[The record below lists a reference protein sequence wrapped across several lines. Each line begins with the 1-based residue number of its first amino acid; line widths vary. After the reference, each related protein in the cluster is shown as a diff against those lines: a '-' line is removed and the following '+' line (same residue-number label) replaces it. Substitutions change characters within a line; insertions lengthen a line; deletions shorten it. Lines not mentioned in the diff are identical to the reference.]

1 MARTTAT
8 VSFQAIELKGSLL
21 PGSLLEQVARLQAP
35 SQKEADYG
43 LAKGERLRERIDAA
57 WVRLKE
63 IWEEYKDLRERAA
76 QGVTGLHASMRL
88 LREVL
93 GWPDLQPCSGWQ
105 HGDAHFPIT
114 HRAFE
119 GAVPLIVRGIAAD
132 QLDKGSSQ
140 FGQEGRRRS
149 PHSCLQECLNADDNA
164 NWGLLLTGDRLRLL
178 HDNPSLVKPA
188 YLAVDLELL
197 VEGELFDEFAVL
209 WLLLHA
215 SRFRHPQTGSCV
227 LDAWKEQAREAGER
241 VLGQLRNG
249 VQQALEALG
258 NGLLQHPDN
267 EALRHQLASGTLS
280 GQELHRQLLRLVYR
294 FLFLFTAEDR
304 DLLFPRSLGQ
314 EDPRRRIYREGYSVG
329 RLRELAIRRSA
340 SEGPY
345 GDLWQTQKL
354 VFLQLRQSSSPLG
367 LPGLGGLFA
376 EPQCMALEQCELAN
390 RYLLRAIRAIGW
402 FQAGDTLTRVNYRD
416 LNTEELGS
424 VYEGLLE
431 LHPQLERVGG
441 SWQLSYGGGAGS
453 DRKTTGSYYTPDQLV
468 QLLIVSALLPVI
480 ADRLSKATTPQE
492 KEAALLAI
500 RVLDPACGSGH
511 FLLAAA
517 RRLALELARIRA
529 GDEEPSEELR
539 QECLREVVAH
549 CIYGV
554 DKNPMAVELCKVA
567 LWIEAVD
574 PGKPLSFLDAHIQC
588 GDSLVGVFDPKVLE
602 QGIPDEAY
610 KPLTG
615 DDKPTCTSLKKEN
628 ASFRKAGQKG
638 TLQGTLNLQSSP
650 PISRSQQRL
659 QEIEAMPE
667 TTLAEGSAK
676 QVAYEAWEQDRISD
690 PQTLA
695 ADLYT
700 AAFFLPKTKDGR
712 RKVPTSQH
720 LLLLQS
726 GQEIPGDLELAVEQ
740 AARDFRFFH
749 WHLRFG
755 EVMKKGRFDCV
766 LGNPPWERIKLQ
778 EKEFFAARSEVI
790 ATAPNKA
797 ARERLI
803 KALSA
808 SEASESDRVLVHE
821 FELAK
826 REAEGSSEFIRGSGR
841 FELTAVGDL
850 NTYALFSET
859 IHGLIHPQ
867 GKAGII
873 IPSGLATDSSTSR
886 FFGSLVSQ
894 ESLESFFEFE
904 NNGFFSG
911 AGKGHMLRF
920 ALTTMLGKG
929 LCSQQMMFLFQGKSI
944 KDLGDQSRTF
954 PLTPRDIS
962 CVNPNTVT
970 CPIYQ
975 TSFDSKLTGKIYSR
989 VPIMILEAKDMVPE
1003 RNEWGMMFATM
1014 FHMSNDSHL
1023 FRERHELEADGFCI
1037 DDNTFLKGD
1046 DSFLPL
1052 YEAKMIYIWNQRH
1065 GDFRETNGSRAHVL
1079 PSTNTQL
1086 LRDSSYLPIPFYW
1099 VPKSEVE
1106 ARLHDKGWTRKWL
1119 LGFRDISDARASAR
1133 TFISTI
1139 IPLGGVSNKLPLL
1152 MTREKPEKAA
1162 ALTANLSSL
1171 VFDYVTRQKLGGL
1184 TLNFFIVKQLP
1195 VIAPQFYGNDQLS
1208 FLVPRVLELT
1218 YTSLDLCHWARD
1230 LGYDGEP
1237 FVYEDSRRATI
1248 MAELDAFYAHLY
1260 GLNRDELRYILD
1272 PADVMGPDYPSETFR
1287 VLKNNEIRQFG
1298 EYRTQR
1304 LVLEAW
1310 DRLFGA
1316 P

>member
-35 SQKEADYG
+35 LQKEADYG
-43 LAKGERLRERIDAA
+43 LPKGERLRERIDAA

-76 QGVTGLHASMRL
+76 QGVTGLHTSVRIL
-88 LREVL
+88 HEVL

-164 NWGLLLTGDRLRLL
+164 NWGLLITGDRLRLQ

-227 LDAWKEQAREAGER
+227 LDAWKEQAQESGER

-258 NGLLQHPDN
+258 NGLLQHPGN
-267 EALRHQLASGTLS
+267 EALRHQLASGALS

-304 DLLFPRSLGQ
+304 DLLFPRTLGQ

-376 EPQCMALEQCELAN
+376 ESQCNALEQCELAN

-431 LHPQLERVGG
+431 LHPQLERAGG

-480 ADRLSKATTPQE
+480 ADRLSKATTQEE
-492 KEAALLAI
+492 KEQALLAI

-628 ASFRKAGQKG
+628 ASFRKAGRKG
-638 TLQGTLNLQSSP
+638 TLQGTLNLQSAP

-667 TTLAEGSAK
+667 TTLAEGAAK
-676 QVAYEAWEQDRISD
+676 QAAYEAWEQERSSD

-700 AAFFLPKTKDGR
+700 AAFFLPKTQASR
-712 RKVPTSQH
+712 AKVPTTQH

-740 AARDFRFFH
+740 AAQDFRFFH

-755 EVMKKGRFDCV
+755 EVMEKGGFDCV
-766 LGNPPWERIKLQ
+766 LGNPPWEMVQVDPQ
-778 EKEFFAARSEVI
+778 EWFASRNSQISIAKTSAIRS
-790 ATAPNKA
+790 N
-797 ARERLI
+797 LI
-803 KALSA
+803 G
-808 SEASESDRVLVHE
+808 
-821 FELAK
+821 ELASSDPALF
-826 REAEGSSEFIRGSGR
+826 REYELAVAANNGSQGFFHSSGR
-841 FELTAVGDL
+841 FPSSSVGRLNLAYLFTEAVMNIVSRDGR
-850 NTYALFSET
+850 
-859 IHGLIHPQ
+859 
-867 GKAGII
+867 AGMIV
-873 IPSGLATDSSTSR
+873 PSGISTDSFTQSLFRAIVES
-886 FFGSLVSQ
+886 GLVSLY
-894 ESLESFFEFE
+894 SFE
-904 NNGFFSG
+904 NEDFIFSNV
-911 AGKGHMLRF
+911 HHSFRF
-920 ALTTMLGKG
+920 TLLTLGKTAN
-929 LCSQQMMFLFQGKSI
+929 SSFAFFLRRPDDIARTGKIFSMSN
-944 KDLGDQSRTF
+944 GDF
-954 PLTPRDIS
+954 AII
-962 CVNPNTVT
+962 NPNTKN
-970 CPIYQ
+970 CPVFRSQQDYALA
-975 TSFDSKLTGKIYSR
+975 KKIYSSTP
-989 VPIMILEAKDMVPE
+989 VLVNDEDPVNGNPWMTSFMLMF
-1003 RNEWGMMFATM
+1003 MMNT
-1014 FHMSNDSHL
+1014 DSHL
-1023 FRERHELEADGFCI
+1023 FQSAPSAGLC
-1037 DDNTFLKGD
+1037 
-1046 DSFLPL
+1046 PL
-1052 YEAKMIYIWNQRH
+1052 YEGKMIHQYDHRWATYEQDGSTRDVSELEKVDHGYAVISRH
-1065 GDFRETNGSRAHVL
+1065 WVDRALVEEKLKSKHWDFKWLIGWRDVTSAHVL
-1079 PSTNTQL
+1079 
-1086 LRDSSYLPIPFYW
+1086 
-1099 VPKSEVE
+1099 
-1106 ARLHDKGWTRKWL
+1106 
-1119 LGFRDISDARASAR
+1119 R
-1133 TFISTI
+1133 TFIASV
-1139 IPLGGVSNKLPLL
+1139 IPVTAAGNNLPLL
-1152 MTREKPEKAA
+1152 ITGRLDDNRLYA
-1162 ALTANLSSL
+1162 ALLANLNSL
-1171 VFDYVTRQKLGGL
+1171 SLDFAARMKTGGNH
-1184 TLNFFIVKQLP
+1184 LNFYIVKQLP
-1195 VIAPQFYGNDQLS
+1195 VIMPEIYLDSHLDFIL
-1208 FLVPRVLELT
+1208 PRVLELT
-1218 YTSLDLCHWARD
+1218 YTAHDLKPWAED
-1230 LGYDGEP
+1230 LGYDGPP
-1237 FVYEDSRRATI
+1237 FSFDPERRALLR
-1248 MAELDAFYAHLY
+1248 AELDAFYTHLY

-1287 VLKNNEIRQFG
+1287 VLKTNELRQFG

-1310 DRLFGA
+1310 DRLFG
-1316 P
+1316 

>member
-21 PGSLLEQVARLQAP
+21 PGSLLEQVARLNAP
-35 SQKEADYG
+35 MQKEADYG

-93 GWPDLQPCSGWQ
+93 GWPDLQPCNGWQ

-132 QLDKGSSQ
+132 QLDKGSSP

-178 HDNPSLVKPA
+178 HDNPSLVTPA

-227 LDAWKEQAREAGER
+227 LDTWKEQAQEAGER

-267 EALRHQLASGTLS
+267 EALRNQLASGALS

-304 DLLFPRSLGQ
+304 DLLFPRTLGQ

-376 EPQCMALEQCELAN
+376 EPQCTGLEECELAN
-390 RYLLRAIRAIGW
+390 RFLLRAIRAIGW

-431 LHPQLERVGG
+431 LHPQLERAGG

-480 ADRLSKATTPQE
+480 ADRLETAIRLSKATTPQE
-492 KEAALLAI
+492 KQQEQEAALLAI

-615 DDKPTCTSLKKEN
+615 DDKPTCTSLKREN

-638 TLQGTLNLQSSP
+638 TLQGTLNIQSTP

-667 TTLAEGSAK
+667 TTLAEGAAK
-676 QVAYEAWEQDRISD
+676 QAAYEAWEQERSSD

-700 AAFFLPKTKDGR
+700 AAFFLPKTKESR
-712 RKVPTSQH
+712 PKVPTTQH

-726 GQEIPGDLELAVEQ
+726 GQEIPGDLELGVEQ
-740 AARDFRFFH
+740 AAIDFRFFH

-755 EVMKKGRFDCV
+755 EVIERGGFDCV

-778 EKEFFAARSEVI
+778 EKEFFAARSEAI

-808 SEASESDRVLVHE
+808 PDASETDRALVRE
-821 FELAK
+821 FEIAK
-826 REAEGSSEFIRGSGR
+826 REAESSGEFVRGSDR
-841 FELTAVGDL
+841 FELTAAGDL
-850 NTYALFSET
+850 NTYALFSDLFYNS
-859 IHGLIHPQ
+859 ISQIGRAGLIV
-867 GKAGII
+867 
-873 IPSGLATDSSTSR
+873 PSGIATDFTCRAFFNDITEQKKLVSLFGFDNALRLFASVHPDTPFSILTLGSSDGETEFVHYALKVEDLSDRRRYFKLDSGQINRINPNSR
-886 FFGSLVSQ
+886 TRPIFRSRTDAEIAIKIYQRVPVLVSQ
-894 ESLESFFEFE
+894 NDTGVESPWD
-904 NNGFFSG
+904 
-911 AGKGHMLRF
+911 
-920 ALTTMLGKG
+920 
-929 LCSQQMMFLFQGKSI
+929 I
-944 KDLGDQSRTF
+944 KIHSR
-954 PLTPRDIS
+954 L
-962 CVNPNTVT
+962 
-970 CPIYQ
+970 
-975 TSFDSKLTGKIYSR
+975 
-989 VPIMILEAKDMVPE
+989 
-1003 RNEWGMMFATM
+1003 
-1014 FHMSNDSHL
+1014 FHMAEDSHL
-1023 FRERHELEADGFCI
+1023 FSDLHADG
-1037 DDNTFLKGD
+1037 L
-1046 DSFLPL
+1046 LPL
-1052 YEAKMIYIWNQRH
+1052 YEAKLIHHYDHRWASFAPDGRAHDIHDIEKSDPGLVIRPRYWIGRAELLSRLKAQGWSKNWLIAWR
-1065 GDFRETNGSRAHVL
+1065 GITNATNERSVIGGILPLSGVGHSCHVVFPGSRIDTEKIACFL
-1079 PSTNTQL
+1079 GNISAL
-1086 LRDSSYLPIPFYW
+1086 SYDFL
-1099 VPKSEVE
+1099 
-1106 ARLHDKGWTRKWL
+1106 ARQKIG
-1119 LGFRDISDARASAR
+1119 GSNFSF
-1133 TFISTI
+1133 FIS
-1139 IPLGGVSNKLPLL
+1139 
-1152 MTREKPEKAA
+1152 M
-1162 ALTANLSSL
+1162 
-1171 VFDYVTRQKLGGL
+1171 
-1184 TLNFFIVKQLP
+1184 QLP
-1195 VIAPQFYGNDQLS
+1195 VLPPSTYTQAAIDFIQ
-1208 FLVPRVLELT
+1208 PRVLELT
-1218 YTSLDLCHWARD
+1218 YTAHDLKPWAED
-1230 LGYDGEP
+1230 IGYDGPPFHFEP
-1237 FVYEDSRRATI
+1237 ERRSLLR
-1248 MAELDAFYAHLY
+1248 AELDAVYAHLY
-1260 GLNRDELRYILD
+1260 GLTRDELRYILD

-1287 VLKNNEIRQFG
+1287 VLKTNEIRQFG

-1310 DRLFGA
+1310 DRLKSGDLI
-1316 P
+1316 

>member
-35 SQKEADYG
+35 LQKEADYG
-43 LAKGERLRERIDAA
+43 LGKGERLRERIDAA

-63 IWEEYKDLRERAA
+63 IWAEYKDLRERAA
-76 QGVTGLHASMRL
+76 QGVTGLHTSVRI

-215 SRFRHPQTGSCV
+215 SRLRHPQTGSCV
-227 LDAWKEQAREAGER
+227 LDAWKEKAQESGER

-258 NGLLQHPDN
+258 NGLLQHPGN
-267 EALRHQLASGTLS
+267 EALRHQLASGVLS

-304 DLLFPRSLGQ
+304 DLLFPRTLGQ
-314 EDPRRRIYREGYSVG
+314 EDPRRRIYREGYSIG

-340 SEGPY
+340 FEGPY

-376 EPQCMALEQCELAN
+376 EPQCRALEQGELAN

-431 LHPQLERVGG
+431 LHPQLERAGG

-480 ADRLSKATTPQE
+480 AERLSKATTQQE
-492 KEAALLAI
+492 KEKALLAI

-529 GDEEPSEELR
+529 GDEEPGEELR
-539 QECLREVVAH
+539 QECLREVAAH

-615 DDKPTCTSLKKEN
+615 DDKTVCSSLKKEN

-638 TLQGTLNLQSSP
+638 TLQTTLNLQTTP

-659 QEIEAMPE
+659 QEIEEMPE

-676 QVAYEAWEQDRISD
+676 QAAYEAWEQERSSD

-700 AAFFLPKTKDGR
+700 AAFFLPKTRGGR
-712 RKVPTSQH
+712 AQVPTTEH
-720 LLLLQS
+720 LLLLQG

-740 AARDFRFFH
+740 AAKDFRFFH

-755 EVMKKGRFDCV
+755 EVMEKGAFDCV

-778 EKEFFAARSEVI
+778 EKEFFAARSEAI

-803 KALSA
+803 KALIAPDA
-808 SEASESDRVLVHE
+808 SEADRTLVWE

-850 NTYALFSET
+850 NTYALFAEHFLRL
-859 IHGLIHPQ
+859 IGLGGRSGMIVPT
-867 GKAGII
+867 GI
-873 IPSGLATDSSTSR
+873 ATDSSTKAYFDAISSSR
-886 FFGSLVSQ
+886 QLVSLYDFRTGPGLFPEIGHQ
-894 ESLESFFEFE
+894 TFKFSLITLGKAERTDFV
-904 NNGFFSG
+904 FS
-911 AGKGHMLRF
+911 ALEAHDLSDRRRHFTLDSNDF
-920 ALTTMLGKG
+920 ALLNPNTRT
-929 LCSQQMMFLFQGKSI
+929 CPVFRTQMDAEMTKKIYHRVPVLI
-944 KDLGDQSRTF
+944 DDALGDQG
-954 PLTPRDIS
+954 
-962 CVNPNTVT
+962 NP
-970 CPIYQ
+970 
-975 TSFDSKLTGKIYSR
+975 
-989 VPIMILEAKDMVPE
+989 
-1003 RNEWGMMFATM
+1003 WGVKFMRMLD
-1014 FHMSNDSHL
+1014 MSNDSHL
-1023 FRERHELEADGFCI
+1023 FFDEPSPDR
-1037 DDNTFLKGD
+1037 
-1046 DSFLPL
+1046 LPL
-1052 YEAKMIYIWNQRH
+1052 YEAKLIHHYDHRWA
-1065 GDFRETNGSRAHVL
+1065 TNSADGSSRDPTLAEKRD
-1079 PSTNTQL
+1079 PSFQITP
-1086 LRDSSYLPIPFYW
+1086 RYW
-1099 VPKSEVE
+1099 VETSEVQT
-1106 ARLHDKGWTRKWL
+1106 RLKAQGWERQWLMGWRNIAKTQNERTLIATITPKVAFGHSGTLFFSCHSPSLHAML
-1119 LGFRDISDARASAR
+1119 LGFIAC
-1133 TFISTI
+1133 
-1139 IPLGGVSNKLPLL
+1139 LPCDF
-1152 MTREKPEKAA
+1152 
-1162 ALTANLSSL
+1162 
-1171 VFDYVTRQKLGGL
+1171 VVRQKVGGTNMTHNYFKQFPFL
-1184 TLNFFIVKQLP
+1184 PPSTYTHAAIDFIQ
-1195 VIAPQFYGNDQLS
+1195 
-1208 FLVPRVLELT
+1208 PRVLELT
-1218 YTSLDLCHWARD
+1218 YTAHDLKPWAED
-1230 LGYDGEP
+1230 LGYEGPP
-1237 FVYEDSRRATI
+1237 FIFDPERRSLLR
-1248 MAELDAFYAHLY
+1248 AELDAFYAHLY
-1260 GLNRDELRYILD
+1260 GLTRDELRYILD

-1287 VLKNNEIRQFG
+1287 VLKTNELRQFG

-1304 LVLEAW
+1304 LVLQAW
-1310 DRLFGA
+1310 DRLFGGG
-1316 P
+1316 

>member
-35 SQKEADYG
+35 LQKEADYG
-43 LAKGERLRERIDAA
+43 LGKGERLRERIDAA

-76 QGVTGLHASMRL
+76 QSVTGLHASMRI

-105 HGDAHFPIT
+105 HGDAHFPIS
-114 HRAFE
+114 HRSFE

-149 PHSCLQECLNADDNA
+149 PHSCLQECLNADDSA

-215 SRFRHPQTGSCV
+215 SRFRDPQTGSCV
-227 LDAWKEQAREAGER
+227 LDTWKEQAQEAGER

-267 EALRHQLASGTLS
+267 EALRHQLASGALS

-304 DLLFPRSLGQ
+304 DLLFPRTLGQ
-314 EDPRRRIYREGYSVG
+314 EDPRRRIYREGYSIG

-354 VFLQLRQSSSPLG
+354 VFLQLRQSGSPLG

-376 EPQCMALEQCELAN
+376 EPQCRALEQCELAN

-431 LHPQLERVGG
+431 LHPQLERAGG
-441 SWQLSYGGGAGS
+441 SWQLSYGGSAGS

-480 ADRLSKATTPQE
+480 ADRLSKASTPEE
-492 KEAALLAI
+492 KEQALLAI
-500 RVLDPACGSGH
+500 QVLDPACGSGH

-574 PGKPLSFLDAHIQC
+574 PGKPLGFLDAHIQC

-638 TLQGTLNLQSSP
+638 TLQGTLNLQAGP
-650 PISRSQQRL
+650 PISRSQQQL
-659 QEIEAMPE
+659 KEIEAMPE

-676 QVAYEAWEQDRISD
+676 QAAYEAWEQERSSD

-700 AAFFLPKTKDGR
+700 AAFFLPKTKDSR
-712 RKVPTSQH
+712 SKVPTSEH

-740 AARDFRFFH
+740 AAKDFRFFH

-755 EVMKKGRFDCV
+755 EVMEKGGFDCL
-766 LGNPPWERIKLQ
+766 LGNPPWERLKVP
-778 EKEFFAARSEVI
+778 EKEFFATRSETI
-790 ATAPNKA
+790 ANALNKA
-797 ARERLI
+797 TRERLI
-803 KALSA
+803 KAFEEDNALE
-808 SEASESDRVLVHE
+808 SERLIVRD

-826 REAEGSSEFIRGSGR
+826 REAAGSSEFVRSSGR
-841 FELTAVGDL
+841 FPLAAFGEL
-850 NTYALFSET
+850 NTYSLFAELTLTLLGPTGRS
-859 IHGLIHPQ
+859 
-867 GKAGII
+867 GII
-873 IPSGLATDSSTSR
+873 IPTGIATDNSTKAFFDAVTSR
-886 FFGSLVSQ
+886 GMLISLYDFRTGPGLFP
-894 ESLESFFEFE
+894 EI
-904 NNGFFSG
+904 
-911 AGKGHMLRF
+911 GHQRFKFCLMTLGRSIQTDFVFF
-920 ALTTMLGKG
+920 ALRVVELSDDRRHFTLGSSDFS
-929 LCSQQMMFLFQGKSI
+929 LL
-944 KDLGDQSRTF
+944 
-954 PLTPRDIS
+954 
-962 CVNPNTVT
+962 NPNART
-970 CPIYQ
+970 CPVFR
-975 TSFDSKLTGKIYSR
+975 SRMDADLSKKVYSR
-989 VPIMILEAKDMVPE
+989 FPILINEQDPDEGNPWGIRFLRMFDMAK
-1003 RNEWGMMFATM
+1003 
-1014 FHMSNDSHL
+1014 DSHL
-1023 FRERHELEADGFCI
+1023 FYAEPEPDR
-1037 DDNTFLKGD
+1037 
-1046 DSFLPL
+1046 LPL
-1052 YEAKMIYIWNQRH
+1052 YEAKMVQIYDHRWITYDAD
-1065 GDFRETNGSRAHVL
+1065 GTSRDVL
-1079 PSTNTQL
+1079 TSEKQSPEYQV
-1086 LRDSSYLPIPFYW
+1086 RPRYW
-1099 VPKSEVE
+1099 VQQDEVRN
-1106 ARLHDKGWTRKWL
+1106 RLKAQGWNRQWL
-1119 LGFRDISDARASAR
+1119 IG
-1133 TFISTI
+1133 
-1139 IPLGGVSNKLPLL
+1139 
-1152 MTREKPEKAA
+1152 
-1162 ALTANLSSL
+1162 
-1171 VFDYVTRQKLGGL
+1171 
-1184 TLNFFIVKQLP
+1184 
-1195 VIAPQFYGNDQLS
+1195 
-1208 FLVPRVLELT
+1208 
-1218 YTSLDLCHWARD
+1218 
-1230 LGYDGEP
+1230 
-1237 FVYEDSRRATI
+1237 
-1248 MAELDAFYAHLY
+1248 
-1260 GLNRDELRYILD
+1260 
-1272 PADVMGPDYPSETFR
+1272 
-1287 VLKNNEIRQFG
+1287 
-1298 EYRTQR
+1298 
-1304 LVLEAW
+1304 
-1310 DRLFGA
+1310 
-1316 P
+1316 